1 MSGKAFR
8 PTIAR
13 MQNSMKVLNSTKT
26 NATIRDLEE
35 EEGELEEKE
44 GVVVSIKRDLI
55 NGAGWT
61 VKDSEGNTYICS
73 CASSMYEVPET
84 VERGGILYP
93 TDTVEVVFTVN
104 PVLRINTIKEIKSLG
119 EETEKIDI
127 SQWTHGDEATTVIAK
142 PKSALSIS
150 DGFIKLDYNNDNKV
164 LADKDAVKTQG
175 QETSIETQKLTINS
189 PEVQIQGTSI
199 NDLID
204 NAALS
209 ISNEYEVYNVDTLN
223 DLSIYLDRTNNMTQ
237 LSINTLDK
245 KNLNGYGVIGHIK
258 DQKAIPI
265 RMQSQQLITDG
276 NCVDNIVIDANGV
289 IYIKSFENECPSERQ
304 VSSTHNWITPQVQSR
319 NYIKVI
325 IKQTCNYCDDMSNT
339 KAEYINYCPSCNNW
353 NTLTSTPTLIRCTT
367 CNSQYCQ
374 NCGTKIDDITKVLK
388 KYNDYHISIHG
399 LTCSHC
405 KDQLSPNT
413 VKQYV
418 NYCPDCQTWGFLY
431 QDEKQENNNMINI
444 LTCGNCR
451 KEYCGTCGISQTS
464 YGLTLEENPVSYEL
478 YNDALRKLKYI
489 RDGA

>member
-1 MSGKAFR
+1 MSKKAFR
-8 PTIAR
+8 PTVAR
-13 MQNSMKVLNSTKT
+13 MQNSMKIFNSTKT

-44 GVVVSIKRDLI
+44 GTVVSIKRDLI

-61 VKDSEGNTYICS
+61 VKDTEENTYICS

-119 EETEKIDI
+119 EETEKVDI
-127 SQWTHGDEATTVIAK
+127 SKWTHDDEATTVIAK

-175 QETSIETQKLTINS
+175 QQTSIDTQKLTINS
-189 PEVQIQGTSI
+189 PEVQIQGVSI

-204 NAALS
+204 NSALS
-209 ISNEYEVYNVDTLN
+209 VSNEYETYNIDGVK
-223 DLSIYLDRTNNMTQ
+223 DLSVYLDRTNNITQ
-237 LSINTLDK
+237 LSIHTSEEGVT
-245 KNLNGYGVIGHIK
+245 GYGVIGHIK

-265 RMQSQQLITDG
+265 RIQSQQLVTDG
-276 NCVDNIVIDANGV
+276 NCVDNVIVDENGV
-289 IYIKSFENECPSERQ
+289 IYIQSFENECSEERQ
-304 VSSTHNWITPQVQSR
+304 ISSTHNWITPQVQSR

-325 IKQTCNYCDDMSNT
+325 VKEICDYCNESNNT
-339 KAEYINYCPSCNNW
+339 KAEYINYCPSCDNW
-353 NTLTSTPTLIRCTT
+353 NTLVETPTSIRCTS
-367 CNSQYCQ
+367 CNAHYCQ
-374 NCGTKIDDITKVLK
+374 NCGTNINNPTDILK
-388 KYNDYHISIHG
+388 KYQDYYISSHG

-405 KDQLSPNT
+405 KNQLLPNT

-418 NYCPDCQTWGFLY
+418 NYCPDCKTWGFLY
-431 QDEKQENNNMINI
+431 QDEKQEDDNMIKI
-444 LTCGNCR
+444 LTCGSCY
-451 KEYCGTCGISQTS
+451 KQYCSTCGISQTS
-464 YGLTLEENPVSYEL
+464 YGLTLDENPVSYES
-478 YNDALRKLKYI
+478 YNNALRKLIYI